1 MRPLIAGL
9 ALMLSACQGLS
20 YIEPEF
26 ADNSGAVASEIV
38 DAVSRRS
45 QWRYVH
51 VAPPEQR
58 DHPFAGTVDASLRGA
73 GYSIDEEG
81 DDIPTLRYYVTKLYD
96 GILLRVEFASAWTAR
111 FFASDKSL
119 LAPAGPVS
127 VQEFAG

>member
-1 MRPLIAGL
+1 MRALVAGL
-9 ALMLSACQGLS
+9 ALMVSSCQSLS

-26 ADNSGAVASEIV
+26 ADSNGLVASEIV

-45 QWRYVH
+45 QWRSVH
-51 VAPPEQR
+51 VAPPEQH

-81 DDIPTLRYYVTKLYD
+81 DSVPTLRYYVTKLYD
-96 GILLRVEFASAWTAR
+96 GILLRVDFASAWTAR
-111 FFASDKSL
+111 FFAKDKASL
-119 LAPAGPVS
+119 VPAGPVT